1 MGTPRVLSSRV
12 RKGKAMITRIAMLT
26 RPRTRR
32 RALPAIAIVTL
43 LISAFLPLSATR
55 FDASQGNGTKPG
67 LDLGKLH
74 LSFEPNV
81 GQASGPARYVARA
94 PGGTIYF
101 SPSGVA
107 VEVQSVEAGQGRVP
121 GNDRG
126 SSTAKTA
133 DAKDAGQLE
142 SNYKS
147 FESAVVGAR
156 PSMLDHESS
165 STTIRMQF
173 VGSKSTPEMASGE
186 ALPGEVNYLIG
197 NDPKQWHSNLP
208 TYAGI
213 EYHSLY
219 PGIDLKYEGTASN
232 LKGTYTL
239 APGADPA
246 VIRWRYDGTTTAIAD
261 ADGNL
266 QISYWQS
273 EGSGQDSARVP
284 GNDQGLTLTEQA
296 PVAWQEINGLHK
308 SVTARYVVGND
319 GMVSFALG
327 AYDCTHALTIDP
339 TLTYSTYFGG
349 IIADQPWGMAMDA
362 QGNSYVVGYTA
373 SNNFPTINA
382 YQPVTGGQGDA
393 FIVKFNS
400 NGIPVYSTYLGGN
413 YIDYGND
420 IAVDGAGNAYVTG
433 WTGSSNFP
441 IVNAFQPGYAGGW
454 DAFVTKISADG
465 SALIYST
472 YLGGSSEENGDG
484 IAVDTAGNAYVT
496 GDTQSANFP
505 THNAYQPQHA
515 STGSTDLF
523 VTKFDASGQALV
535 YSTFLG
541 GSFGGETGM
550 SIAAD
555 ANGYA
560 YITGFT
566 TSGNFPVANAYQPNC
581 YFGAAGCWDAFVT
594 KFSPNGQSLVYSTF
608 LGGNDLELV
617 DKGFAITTDGA
628 GNAYVTGLTG
638 STNFPVLNAYQSI
651 YGGQVDAFLSKFSSA
666 GALSYSSFLGGNNS
680 DAGGAITL
688 DYLGNIYIGGET
700 ISNNFPV
707 VNAIQPTMGGFEDAF
722 VTKFNVGGQSLG
734 YSTYLG
740 GSDDR
745 EEYGIVGIGVDSL
758 GTAYMVGST
767 SARDFPVVNP
777 YQPFNNGS
785 YDLFFAK
792 ISDPIGPTATPTTT
806 PAGTATPTP
815 TVCAVSDYSITQSTG
830 AVIVPGTTLVPNSNC
845 NDCIAP
851 MVLPF
856 PVQFYNQT
864 FTQARAS
871 SNGNLQFTSD
881 NSLPFNSCLP
891 NATYNNVIYGYW
903 DDLFLDCLAGWG
915 CGIYTS
921 VSGSAPNRI
930 FNIEWRAHRNEP
942 PIVNVK
948 FEIRL
953 YENSNGRFDIIYGQ
967 LDNPGDTATV
977 GVQRDTGSR
986 FTQYSCNTSVLSQGL
1001 QLTFT
1006 LPPCQAT
1013 TPTSTPVNPTPTNTP
1028 VPMPTLAYSTYFG
1041 SWERDSIDAIGRD
1054 ATGNIYVAGTTFD
1067 IDFNYGDILVAKF
1080 TPDGQTL
1087 LWRRLIGG
1095 TRIDYGY
1102 ALAVDAA
1109 GDATVAGIVTSFD
1122 YPTFN
1127 PLQPTHHGGIY
1138 DTVLTKLDPQGNTI
1152 FSTYLGGSGTDYAD
1166 GLATDSAGNV
1176 YLTGH
1181 TESTNF
1187 PTTAGAFQTT
1197 NHGFYDGFVT
1207 KINPN
1212 GSAIVW
1218 STYLGGMYSDESHAI
1233 TLDSGGNVYLTGW
1246 TVSPNFPTL
1255 NPFQPTLSDN
1265 SGDAFVT
1272 KMNPSGTGLIYSTYL
1287 GGNNPPGPGED
1298 NGRGIVVDAQ
1308 GYAYITG
1315 YTQAANFPTTPG
1327 SYQPFFRGYYD
1338 AFVTKFAPA
1347 GNALVYST
1355 YLGGT
1360 VNPPYGDDKA
1370 FGIAVDSLGQAVIT
1384 GNTYSPDFPIVN
1396 AVQPTP
1402 GGVIDAFV
1410 SKFNASG
1417 SALVYSTYLG
1427 GNYSLPNYT
1436 GDDAGTSIL
1445 IDDSGSAVIGG
1456 TTGSYNFPVANA
1468 YQPENAGQTDGFIA
1482 KITGSGPATTPT
1494 ASPTASPT
1502 SPASSPTSS
1511 PTTTRT
1517 SVVSATSTAT
1527 HTTTPSLT
1535 PTMPTGTVVASTTT
1549 STPASTSTVTVT
1561 ATPGACSIRFTDVQP
1576 GSTFYTYVEC
1586 LACQGIISGYSDGT
1600 FLPNNPVT
1608 RGQAAKIVAN
1618 AARYSETIPPT
1629 RQTFSDVPPN
1639 STFWVYIERVA
1650 LHGAISGYSDGT
1662 FRPFNNVTR
1671 GQLSKIDAEVAGYN
1685 DNVPSTRQT
1694 FSDVSVSNPFWVY
1707 IERVALHNV
1716 VSGYSDGTF
1725 RPNNNVTRGQSSKI
1739 VSSTFFPGCTSPPR
1753 R

>member
-1 MGTPRVLSSRV
+1 MF
-12 RKGKAMITRIAMLT
+12 MQIAKT
-26 RPRTRR
+26 RTRGWK
-32 RALPAIAIVTL
+32 LPALIAGAL
-43 LISAFLPLSATR
+43 LIIVSLPLSVATYYPR
-55 FDASQGNGTKPG
+55 EDSKTKPG
-67 LDLGKLH
+67 LDFGKTR

-81 GQASGPARYVARA
+81 GQASAPARFVARA
-94 PGGTIYF
+94 PGSTIYF
-101 SPSGVA
+101 SPADVSI
-107 VEVQSVEAGQGRVP
+107 EVQSVAADNGAETASIT
-121 GNDRG
+121 D
-126 SSTAKTA
+126 ST
-133 DAKDAGQLE
+133 DAGQLR
-142 SNYKS
+142 SKLQA
-147 FESAVVGAR
+147 FESAVAGAR
-156 PSMLDHESS
+156 PPMLDQKAS
-165 STTIRMQF
+165 STKVRMQF
-173 VGSKSTPEMASGE
+173 VGADPAPEMVAGE
-186 ALPGEVNYLIG
+186 MLPSKVNYFIG
-197 NDPKQWHSNLP
+197 SDPKEWHSNLP
-208 TYAGI
+208 TYAGVV
-213 EYHSLY
+213 YHGIY

-239 APGADPA
+239 APGADPTS
-246 VIRWRYDGTTTAIAD
+246 IRWRYDGTATATVD
-261 ADGNL
+261 AGGNL
-266 QISYWQS
+266 QIRYQQQEAGDQS
-273 EGSGQDSARVP
+273 SA
-284 GNDQGLTLTEQA
+284 LILTEQV
-296 PVAWQEINGLHK
+296 PVAWQEIDGERK
-308 SVTARYVVGND
+308 PVSVQYIVASD
-319 GMVSFALG
+319 GTVSFGLG
-327 AYDCTHALTIDP
+327 AYDPARTLTIDP
-339 TLTYSTYFGG
+339 TLAYSTYFGG
-349 IIADQPWGMAMDA
+349 IIADQPWGMALDA

-373 SNNFPTINA
+373 SSNFPTINA
-382 YQPVTGGQGDA
+382 RQPVAGGQGDA
-393 FIVKFNS
+393 FIVKFDS
-400 NGIPVYSTYLGGN
+400 NGTPVYSTYLGGN
-413 YIDYGND
+413 YLDYGND

-472 YLGGSSEENGDG
+472 YLGGSSEESGDG

-496 GDTQSANFP
+496 GDTQSGNFP

-628 GNAYVTGLTG
+628 GNAYITGLTG

-680 DAGGAITL
+680 DVGSAIAL
-688 DYLGNIYIGGET
+688 DYLGNIYIGGLT

-707 VNAIQPTMGGFEDAF
+707 VNAIQPSMGGFEDAF
-722 VTKFNVGGQSLG
+722 VTKFNAGGQSLG

-745 EEYGIVGIGVDSL
+745 EEYGIVGIGVDGL

-767 SARDFPVVNP
+767 SARDFPVVNA

-792 ISDPIGPTATPTTT
+792 ITDPIGPTATPTAT
-806 PAGTATPTP
+806 PAGSATPTP
-815 TVCAVSDYSITQSTG
+815 TVCAVSDYSIAQSTG
-830 AVIVPGTTLVPNSNC
+830 AVIVPGTNLVPNSLC

-871 SNGNLQFTSD
+871 SNGNLQFTSS

-891 NATYNNVIYGYW
+891 NPTYNNTIYGYW
-903 DDLFLDCLAGWG
+903 DDLFLDCSGWG

-942 PIVNVK
+942 PIVNVN

-967 LDNPGDTATV
+967 LDNPGNTATV

-986 FTQYSCNTSVLSQGL
+986 FTQYSCNTGMLSQGL

-1006 LPPCQAT
+1006 LPPCQVP
-1013 TPTSTPVNPTPTNTP
+1013 TPSPTPANPTPTNTP
-1028 VPMPTLAYSTYFG
+1028 APMPTLAYSTYFG

-1054 ATGNIYVAGTTFD
+1054 AAGNIYVAGTTFD
-1067 IDFNYGDILVAKF
+1067 IDINYGDIMVAKF

-1109 GDATVAGIVTSFD
+1109 GNATVAGIATSFD
-1122 YPTFN
+1122 YPTLN
-1127 PLQPTHHGGIY
+1127 PIQATHRGGIY
-1138 DTVLTKLDPQGNTI
+1138 DAVMTKLDPQGNTI

-1166 GLATDSAGNV
+1166 GLTTDAAGDV

-1181 TESTNF
+1181 TNSANF
-1187 PTTAGAFQTT
+1187 PTTPGSFQTA
-1197 NHGFYDGFVT
+1197 NQGMYDGYVT
-1207 KINPN
+1207 KINAS

-1218 STYLGGMYSDESHAI
+1218 STYLGGMYGDESHDVA
-1233 TLDSGGNVYLTGW
+1233 LDSQGNVYLTGW
-1246 TVSPNFPTL
+1246 TVSNNFPTL
-1255 NPFQPTLSDN
+1255 NPFQEALGDV

-1272 KMNPSGTGLIYSTYL
+1272 KMNPSGTGIIYSTYL
-1287 GGNNPPGPGED
+1287 GGGNPPGPGED
-1298 NGRGIVVDAQ
+1298 NGQGIVVDAQ
-1308 GYAYITG
+1308 GYAYVTG
-1315 YTQAANFPTTPG
+1315 YTQSPNFPTTAG
-1327 SYQPFFRGYYD
+1327 SFQPFFRGYDD
-1338 AFVTKFAPA
+1338 AFVTKLAPA
-1347 GNALVYST
+1347 GNGLVYST
-1355 YLGGT
+1355 FLGGT
-1360 VNPPYGDDKA
+1360 LNPPYGDDEG
-1370 FGIAVDSLGQAVIT
+1370 FDIAVDGTGQAHVT
-1384 GNTYSPDFPIVN
+1384 GKTNSQDFPVMN
-1396 AVQPTP
+1396 AVQPTHA
-1402 GGVIDAFV
+1402 GVMDAFA
-1410 SKFNASG
+1410 SKLNASG

-1427 GNYSLPNYT
+1427 GSD
-1436 GDDAGTSIL
+1436 GDAGTGIL
-1445 IDDSGSAVIGG
+1445 IDPSGNAVIGG
-1456 TTGSYNFPVANA
+1456 ATGSDNFPVMNA
-1468 YQPENAGQTDGFIA
+1468 YQPEFAGWNDGFIT
-1482 KITGSGPATTPT
+1482 KISGSDPIPTATTTAIVSRTVTSTPT
-1494 ASPTASPT
+1494 ATIQAINTPTIT
-1502 SPASSPTSS
+1502 
-1511 PTTTRT
+1511 PTTNA
-1517 SVVSATSTAT
+1517 SQ
-1527 HTTTPSLT
+1527 TPVGAT
-1535 PTMPTGTVVASTTT
+1535 PTPMP
-1549 STPASTSTVTVT
+1549 
-1561 ATPGACSIRFTDVQP
+1561 CSITFTDVGPLDYFYNAVRYLYCHGMISGYADNTFRPYNNTTRGQLTKIVVLAEGWQVDCP
-1576 GSTFYTYVEC
+1576 TTPNFSDVPPTHTFYCYVET
-1586 LACQGIISGYSDGT
+1586 AVSHGIISGY
-1600 FLPNNPVT
+1600 
-1608 RGQAAKIVAN
+1608 A
-1618 AARYSETIPPT
+1618 
-1629 RQTFSDVPPN
+1629 
-1639 STFWVYIERVA
+1639 
-1650 LHGAISGYSDGT
+1650 DGT
-1662 FRPFNNVTR
+1662 FRPENNVTR
-1671 GQLSKIDAEVAGYN
+1671 GQLSKIVVLAEGWNIYSPP
-1685 DNVPSTRQT
+1685 VPT
-1694 FSDVSVSNPFWVY
+1694 FSDVPASHTFYSF
-1707 IERVALHNV
+1707 IETAYNHGII
-1716 VSGYSDGTF
+1716 SGYSCGTGCIEF
-1725 RPNNNVTRGQSSKI
+1725 RPGNNATRGQISKI
-1739 VSSTFFPGCTSPPR
+1739 VYLATTQP
-1753 R
+1753 